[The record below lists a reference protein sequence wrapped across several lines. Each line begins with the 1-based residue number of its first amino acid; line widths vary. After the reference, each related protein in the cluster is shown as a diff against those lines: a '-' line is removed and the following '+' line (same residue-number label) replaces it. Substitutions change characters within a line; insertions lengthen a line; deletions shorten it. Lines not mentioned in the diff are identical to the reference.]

1 MDPEAVPYPLA
12 KNVTDKGISGALLVL
27 LSPVFAVA
35 YVGIG
40 LDRVFAPRDRG
51 PLLYRERRIS
61 RGREFDLFKF
71 RTLRTAALERQR
83 DEEAHARLL
92 ENDAENLTWAGRR
105 ILKPWYLD
113 ELPQLFNVLKG
124 EMSLIGPRPHPVSN
138 VPLFE
143 MVMRNTP
150 ECGETIPYYALRS
163 MVRPGLSGW
172 AQVRYKYANDLE
184 EEVEKMRYDL
194 YYIKHMS
201 AWLDLRIL
209 FGTLKIV
216 LRGRESAYPA
226 SPLGQRTEA
235 PGTRA
240 AGLRLAG
247 EGTSSTALA
256 PPLVPATAA
265 AFKAA
270 PPPAARA

>member
-71 RTLRTAALERQR
+71 RTLRTTALEQQR
-83 DEEAHARLL
+83 HEEAHARLL

-113 ELPQLFNVLKG
+113 ELPQLFNVLRG
-124 EMSLIGPRPHPVSN
+124 DMSLVGPRPWP
-138 VPLFE
+138 
-143 MVMRNTP
+143 
-150 ECGETIPYYALRS
+150 AS
-163 MVRPGLSGW
+163 MVR
-172 AQVRYKYANDLE
+172 AQVERGLDYRNHVMPGWTGPVQVQKGIVDPAGYAELDLAY
-184 EEVEKMRYDL
+184 VEACRRWSGLKLARYD
-194 YYIKHMS
+194 IG
-201 AWLDLRIL
+201 IL
-209 FGTLKIV
+209 WRTVKV
-216 LRGRESAYPA
+216 LAR
-226 SPLGQRTEA
+226 
-235 PGTRA
+235 
-240 AGLRLAG
+240 G
-247 EGTSSTALA
+247 EGLTY
-256 PPLVPATAA
+256 
-265 AFKAA
+265 
-270 PPPAARA
+270 